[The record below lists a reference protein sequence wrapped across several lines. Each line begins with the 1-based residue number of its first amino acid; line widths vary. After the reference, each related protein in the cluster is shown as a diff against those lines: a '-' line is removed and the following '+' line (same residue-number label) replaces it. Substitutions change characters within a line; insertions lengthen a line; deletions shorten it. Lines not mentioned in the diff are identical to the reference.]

1 MFCMQSLRVV
11 CFLSLVVIS
20 ASCKQK
26 KEAES
31 TREIVPEAI
40 FLDYQVR
47 GDEGSDSVS
56 VLANY
61 REFNEFGYGLRLDT
75 PSKVQLD
82 GEILEG
88 VTLKI
93 PGTYYEVQ
101 KAASIF
107 SGSHRLTYTDINK
120 NEFVEQF
127 AYTPLVLA
135 TPVPDTLPVA
145 DLELTLQGLDS
156 GDVVHIL
163 LTDTAYA
170 SEGIERQEAVKDGRI
185 LITAE
190 ELAEL
195 AAGPI
200 QLELVKEN
208 IRAISTEGRVRGK
221 LAVIYG
227 LKREFI
233 LTRKPD

>member
-1 MFCMQSLRVV
+1 MQWPRVV
-11 CFLSLVVIS
+11 CILSLVLIS

-40 FLDYQVR
+40 FFDYQVR

-56 VLANY
+56 VLLNY
-61 REFNEFGYGLRLDT
+61 REFNEFGYGLKLDT

-82 GEILEG
+82 DEIIRG

-101 KAASIF
+101 KAAPGF
-107 SGSHRLTYTDINK
+107 AGTHRLKYTDIDK
-120 NEFVEQF
+120 NEYVEQF
-127 AYTPLVLA
+127 NYTPLVLV
-135 TPVPDTLPVA
+135 TPVPGSLPVA
-145 DLELTLQGLDS
+145 DLELTLEGFAK
-156 GDVVHIL
+156 GDIIHIL

-170 SEGIERQEAVKDGRI
+170 SEGIERQETVKNGRI

-195 AAGPI
+195 EPGPV

-208 IRAISTEGRVRGK
+208 IRAISTEGRIRGK

-233 LTRKPD
+233 LTRNPD